1 MWKMYIALE
10 GNIMST
16 VKINFILNN
25 KPVSLEV
32 APNCRAIDML
42 RENLDLTGTKI
53 GCGEGDCGACTIII
67 DGKTASSCLVLAAQL
82 DGKNVVTIEGLGSYD
97 KLDALQ
103 QAFIDEGAVQCGFC
117 TPGMLLS
124 AKVLLD
130 NNPKPNRQEI
140 MQSLSGN
147 LCRCTGYAK
156 IANAIEKAC
165 GK

>member
-1 MWKMYIALE
+1 
-10 GNIMST
+10 MST
-16 VKINFILNN
+16 VKVNFILNN

-32 APNCRAIDML
+32 TPDCRVIDML
-42 RENLDLTGTKI
+42 RENLDLTGTKM

-67 DGKTASSCLVLAAQL
+67 DGKTANSCLVLAAQL
-82 DGKNVVTIEGLGSYD
+82 DGKMVVTIEGLGSYD

-130 NNPKPNRQEI
+130 HNPTPSRQEI
-140 MQSLSGN
+140 MQSISGN